1 VGSLRFGV
9 SRAHAGPKLVEGARL
24 LAAALEGQLDTRV
37 SLEIYDH
44 YEEVLDAILKA
55 RLEMAWMPPLLHE
68 RAGAGGAHLVAVSQ
82 RGGALQFRSA
92 LLVRR
97 ESSFRELADLRGARA
112 AWSDRH
118 SASGHLYPKQHLG
131 NLHLGNET
139 IFGSP
144 LEAMNA
150 VLDGRADLCAAF
162 VSDAAGRDRT
172 LAENEIRVSFAPA
185 ADGLRVLDVTGA
197 IPPDGIV
204 VGAAVEPRERVRI
217 AKALEKLHQAP
228 AGKAAL
234 SVLMG
239 AERLVISQVV

>member
-1 VGSLRFGV
+1 MIRFGL
-9 SRAHAGPKLVEGARL
+9 SRAHSGAKLVEGARL
-24 LAAALEGQLDTRV
+24 LAAALEGQLDSPV
-37 SLEIYDH
+37 SLTVSDD
-44 YEEVLDAILKA
+44 YEQVLEAILKNE
-55 RLEMAWMPPLLHE
+55 LDVAWMPPLLHE
-68 RAGAGGAHLVAVSQ
+68 RAGAGGAHLVALSQ

-97 ESSFRELADLRGARA
+97 ESSYQSLADLAGARA

-131 NLHLGNET
+131 KLRLGAET
-139 IFGSP
+139 MFGAP
-144 LEAMNA
+144 LDAMNA
-150 VLDGRADLCAAF
+150 VVDGRADLCAAF
-162 VSDAAGRDRT
+162 VSDAAGRDHA
-172 LAENEIRVSFAPA
+172 LAENEIRA
-185 ADGLRVLDVTGA
+185 AFSPVAEGLRVLDVTGA

-204 VGAAVEPRERVRI
+204 VAAGVDPKERVRI

>member
-1 VGSLRFGV
+1 M
-9 SRAHAGPKLVEGARL
+9 
-24 LAAALEGQLDTRV
+24 AALEGQLDTSV

-44 YEEVLDAILKA
+44 YEEVLGAILQN
-55 RLEMAWMPPLLHE
+55 RLEIAWMPPLLHE
-68 RAGAGGAHLVAVSQ
+68 RAGAGGAHLVALSQ
-82 RGGALQFRSA
+82 RSGALQFRSA

-97 ESSFRELADLRGARA
+97 ESKFKTLEDLAGARA

-118 SASGHLYPKQHLG
+118 SASGHLYPKQHLA
-131 NLHLGNET
+131 NLKLGSENVY
-139 IFGSP
+139 GSP

-150 VLDGRADLCAAF
+150 VVDGRADLCAAF
-162 VSDAAGRDRT
+162 VSDAAGRDHAR
-172 LAENEIRVSFAPA
+172 AESEIRASFAPVA
-185 ADGLRVLDVTGA
+185 EGLRVLDVTGP

-204 VGAAVEPRERVRI
+204 VAAGVDPKERVRI